1 MKLELSKQGAFA
13 PKVVISLIFVICC
26 IAANAQQQ
34 TIIKTDKAPK
44 PAGPYS
50 QAVIANGMI
59 YVAGQVGRDPETRA
73 LAKGG
78 TAAECK
84 QIIENIKAILQEAG
98 TDMSAIVNTN
108 IYLTDVND
116 FAEVNKI
123 YGSYFTDNFP
133 ARTTVG
139 VAALPGGSR
148 IEIAV
153 IAMAKE

>member
-1 MKLELSKQGAFA
+1 MLK
-13 PKVVISLIFVICC
+13 SLLFIIFSIFCL
-26 IAANAQQQ
+26 ATNAQQKV
-34 TIIKTDKAPK
+34 IIKTADAPQ

-50 QAVIANGMI
+50 QAVVSNGMI
-59 YVAGQVGRDPETRA
+59 YVAGQVGRNPETRA

-78 TAAECK
+78 IAAECK
-84 QIIENIKAILQEAG
+84 QIMENIKAILQEAG
-98 TDMSAIVNTN
+98 TDLSAIVNTN

-139 VAALPGGSR
+139 VAALPGGSH

-153 IAMAKE
+153 IAVAKE

>member
-1 MKLELSKQGAFA
+1 MTKLFSKSLL
-13 PKVVISLIFVICC
+13 VLIFSICS
-26 IAANAQQQ
+26 ITVSAQQK
-34 TIIKTDKAPK
+34 TVIKTKNAPQ

-59 YVAGQVGRDPETRA
+59 YVAGQVGRHPETRA

-84 QIIENIKAILQEAG
+84 QIMENIKAILQEAG
-98 TDMSAIVNTN
+98 TDMSAIVKTN

-116 FAEVNKI
+116 FAEINKI

-139 VAALPGGSR
+139 VAALPGGSH

-153 IAMAKE
+153 IAINKRQDE

>member
-1 MKLELSKQGAFA
+1 MKKLVLTSIFA
-13 PKVVISLIFVICC
+13 LFLTLGFAQNKTIVKT
-26 IAANAQQQ
+26 ANAPQ
-34 TIIKTDKAPK
+34 

-59 YVAGQVGRDPETRA
+59 YVAGQVGRNPETRA
-73 LAKGG
+73 LAEGG
-78 TAAECK
+78 TAAECR
-84 QIIENIKAILQEAG
+84 QIMENIKAILQEAR
-98 TDMSAIVNTN
+98 TDLSAIVNTN

-123 YGSYFTDNFP
+123 YGSYFTDNSP

-139 VAALPGGSR
+139 VAALPGGSH

-153 IAMAKE
+153 IAVAKD

>member
-1 MKLELSKQGAFA
+1 MVKTLFSVIFFA
-13 PKVVISLIFVICC
+13 ACF
-26 IAANAQQQ
+26 AGNAQ
-34 TIIKTDKAPK
+34 TKKIIKTDNAPQ

-50 QAVIANGMI
+50 QAVVANGMI
-59 YVAGQVGRDPETRA
+59 YVAGQVGRNPGTRE
-73 LAKGG
+73 LASGG

-84 QIIENIKAILQEAG
+84 QVMENIKAILQEAG
-98 TDMSAIVNTN
+98 TGMSAIVNTT

-123 YGSYFTDNFP
+123 YGSYFAGNFP

-139 VAALPGGSR
+139 VAALPGGSH

-153 IAMAKE
+153 IALAEE

>member
-1 MKLELSKQGAFA
+1 MKKLVLTSIFA
-13 PKVVISLIFVICC
+13 LFLTLGFAQNKTIVKT
-26 IAANAQQQ
+26 ANAPQ
-34 TIIKTDKAPK
+34 

-59 YVAGQVGRDPETRA
+59 YVAGQVGRNPETRA
-73 LAKGG
+73 LAEGG
-78 TAAECK
+78 TAAECR
-84 QIIENIKAILQEAG
+84 QIMENIKAILQEAG
-98 TDMSAIVNTN
+98 TDLSAIVNTN

-116 FAEVNKI
+116 FTEVNKI

-139 VAALPGGSR
+139 VAALPGGSH

-153 IAMAKE
+153 IAVAKD

>member
-1 MKLELSKQGAFA
+1 MLKTLLLIAFTTFCFTA
-13 PKVVISLIFVICC
+13 K
-26 IAANAQQQ
+26 AQQKV
-34 TIIKTDKAPK
+34 IVKTAAAPQ

-59 YVAGQVGRDPETRA
+59 YVAGQVGRNPQTRA
-73 LAKGG
+73 LAEGG

-84 QIIENIKAILQEAG
+84 QIMENIKAILHEAG
-98 TDMSAIVNTN
+98 TDLSAIVNTN

-123 YGSYFTDNFP
+123 YRSYFTNNFP

-139 VAALPGGSR
+139 VAALPGGSH

-153 IAMAKE
+153 IAMVKE

>member
-1 MKLELSKQGAFA
+1 MKKLVLTSVFA
-13 PKVVISLIFVICC
+13 LFLTFGFAQNKTVVKT
-26 IAANAQQQ
+26 ANAPQ
-34 TIIKTDKAPK
+34 

-59 YVAGQVGRDPETRA
+59 YVAGQVGRNPETRA
-73 LAKGG
+73 LAEGG

-84 QIIENIKAILQEAG
+84 QIMENIKAILREAG
-98 TDMSAIVNTN
+98 TDLSAIVNTN

-139 VAALPGGSR
+139 VAALPGGSH

-153 IAMAKE
+153 IAVAKE

>member
-1 MKLELSKQGAFA
+1 MKKIWLTSLFT
-13 PKVVISLIFVICC
+13 LIF
-26 IAANAQQQ
+26 AFGYAQQK
-34 TIIKTDKAPK
+34 IIVETPDAPQ

-59 YVAGQVGRDPETRA
+59 YVAGQVGRDPKTRA

-84 QIIENIKAILQEAG
+84 QIMENIQAILQAAG
-98 TDMSAIVNTN
+98 TDLSAIVNTN

-116 FAEVNKI
+116 FAKVNEV
-123 YGSYFTDNFP
+123 YGSYFTEKFP

-139 VAALPGGSR
+139 VAALPGGSH

-153 IAMAKE
+153 IAVAKN

>member
-1 MKLELSKQGAFA
+1 MKKLVLTSIFA
-13 PKVVISLIFVICC
+13 LFL
-26 IAANAQQQ
+26 
-34 TIIKTDKAPK
+34 TIGFSQNKTIVKTADAPQ

-59 YVAGQVGRDPETRA
+59 YVAGQVGRNPETRE
-73 LAKGG
+73 LAAGG
-78 TAAECK
+78 TIAECK
-84 QIIENIKAILQEAG
+84 QIMENIKAILKEAG
-98 TDMSAIVNTN
+98 TDLSAIINTN
-108 IYLTDVND
+108 IYLTEVND

-139 VAALPGGSR
+139 VAALPGGSH
-148 IEIAV
+148 IEITV

>member
-1 MKLELSKQGAFA
+1 MLKSLLLLAFTTLCFA
-13 PKVVISLIFVICC
+13 T
-26 IAANAQQQ
+26 NAQQKV
-34 TIIKTDKAPK
+34 IVKTADAPQ

-50 QAVIANGMI
+50 QAVISNGMI

-84 QIIENIKAILQEAG
+84 QIMENIKAILREAG
-98 TDMSAIVNTN
+98 TDLSAIVNTN
-108 IYLTDVND
+108 IYLTNVND
-116 FAEVNKI
+116 FDEVNKI

-139 VAALPGGSR
+139 VAALPGGSH

-153 IAMAKE
+153 IAVAKE

>member
-1 MKLELSKQGAFA
+1 MKKIVLTSIFA
-13 PKVVISLIFVICC
+13 LFLTLGF
-26 IAANAQQQ
+26 AQNKS
-34 TIIKTDKAPK
+34 IVKTADAPQ

-59 YVAGQVGRDPETRA
+59 YVAGQVGRNPETRA
-73 LAKGG
+73 LAEGG

-84 QIIENIKAILQEAG
+84 QIMENIKAILREAG
-98 TDMSAIVNTN
+98 TDLSAIVNTN

-139 VAALPGGSR
+139 VAALPGGSH

-153 IAMAKE
+153 IAVAKE